1 MLVLRRKGLH
11 KLLHAK
17 QIEGIKNMQIFSTNL
32 KKIFR
37 SASHYAH
44 NLPPLPPSSQ
54 SLSHW
59 HRSAPMPEEMGTRKS
74 LICIFEENTALWSLK
89 LPGFVVRF
97 GRSEDGC
104 IGCPRLPCPLGVFWG
119 WMYMVLG
126 KGRAKSKNLRVFS
139 LIFYH
144 FEIWNQDIK

>member
-1 MLVLRRKGLH
+1 
-11 KLLHAK
+11 
-17 QIEGIKNMQIFSTNL
+17 MQIFSTNL

-74 LICIFEENTALWSLK
+74 LICILKKIPLFGASNYLVSLCDLGDRK
-89 LPGFVVRF
+89 MDASGAHACHAHSGYF
-97 GRSEDGC
+97 GGGC
-104 IGCPRLPCPLGVFWG
+104 IWY
-119 WMYMVLG
+119 WG
-126 KGRAKSKNLRVFS
+126 KGEQNLRTCEFS
-139 LIFYH
+139 V
-144 FEIWNQDIK
+144 